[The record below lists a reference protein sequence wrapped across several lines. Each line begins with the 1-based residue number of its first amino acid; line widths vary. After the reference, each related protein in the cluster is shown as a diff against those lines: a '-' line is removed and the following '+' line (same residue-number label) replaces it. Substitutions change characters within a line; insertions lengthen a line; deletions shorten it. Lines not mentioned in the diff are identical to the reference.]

1 VGNVGFRFIHA
12 TNYLVDLAAAIVIT
26 IFLVCPLSIY
36 RFIADSLISQVIFDD
51 LGNIEFNE

>member
-1 VGNVGFRFIHA
+1 MCFIHA

-26 IFLVCPLSIY
+26 IFLVYPLSIY

-51 LGNIEFNE
+51 VSNIELNK